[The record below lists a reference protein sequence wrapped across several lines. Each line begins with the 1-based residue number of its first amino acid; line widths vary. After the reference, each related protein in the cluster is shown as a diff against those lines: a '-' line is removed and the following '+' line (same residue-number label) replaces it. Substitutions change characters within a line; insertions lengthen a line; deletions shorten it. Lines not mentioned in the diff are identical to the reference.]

1 MPESGTQEANEGDLQ
16 MKLQGNPEV
25 DKGRNVMLLEFA
37 DVCIK
42 NKLFKK
48 ESNLKIIQKP
58 LNLKGKED

>member
-1 MPESGTQEANEGDLQ
+1 

-48 ESNLKIIQKP
+48 ESNLKIIQKL
-58 LNLKGKED
+58 LNHKGKED